1 MLQTMKTIWRL
12 GLPLCLTFVM
22 QMIIIMVDSAFAG
35 NISYSSLAAVSL
47 ASNTF
52 YIFLLLVIGVGI
64 ACGVKAGQAF
74 GADNLPAMLNSF
86 RQGTFLGVLLGVV
99 LAVLLLNC
107 APIMRALGQPE
118 NVIIEMKPYLMWFAW
133 TLPIQALTVLYRT
146 YFAVIDK
153 PWAGVWPVLYA
164 VLLNAFLDYCLAN
177 GNLGFPAMGIAGIG
191 LASLISNLFLLL
203 MMLRNI
209 GWVTVRSL
217 FDFMHQ
223 DVWVDQGIWKLLII
237 SLPISLTLVSE
248 EAFFAGSAYLAGYL
262 GAEELAA
269 HQILLNTAGTSY
281 LFNMGIST
289 ACSIL
294 IGKYIGAGKLG
305 EILTTVKAG
314 WLLVMIFTIPFAL
327 LLLVLGDNWIS
338 LFLDKTDSSNQAT
351 ILFVK
356 SALMIVVLMLFIDA
370 TWLVIIESLH
380 GMLDTAFP
388 MWCTVIAYWLIGGP
402 LAYWAIGYFPNAFVW
417 IWIAMLI
424 AACVLTAL
432 VFSRLFYKLKQY
444 KVSPV

>member
-1 MLQTMKTIWRL
+1 
-12 GLPLCLTFVM
+12 
-22 QMIIIMVDSAFAG
+22 MI
-35 NISYSSLAAVSL
+35 LA
-47 ASNTF
+47 
-52 YIFLLLVIGVGI
+52 I
-64 ACGVKAGQAF
+64 
-74 GADNLPAMLNSF
+74 
-86 RQGTFLGVLLGVV
+86 
-99 LAVLLLNC
+99 LLLNC

-118 NVIIEMKPYLMWFAW
+118 EVIIEMKPYLMWFAW

-164 VLLNAFLDYCLAN
+164 LVLNAFLDYCLAT

-191 LASLISNLFLLL
+191 LASLISNIFLLL

-209 GWVTVRSL
+209 GWITVLSL
-217 FDFMHQ
+217 FDFRHH
-223 DVWVDQGIWKLLII
+223 DVWVNGSIWKLLVI
-237 SLPISLTLVSE
+237 SMPISLTLVSE
-248 EAFFAGSAYLAGYL
+248 EAFFAGSSYLAGYL

-294 IGKYIGAGKLG
+294 IGKSIGAGRFS
-305 EILTTVKAG
+305 EILNTVKAG
-314 WLLVMIFTIPFAL
+314 WLLVMLFTVPFAL
-327 LLLVLGDNWIS
+327 VLLLFGDNWIN
-338 LFLDKTDSSNQAT
+338 LFLDKTQSSNQAT

-356 SALMIVVLMLFIDA
+356 SAILIVVFMLFIDA

-388 MWCTVIAYWLIGGP
+388 LWSTVIAYWLIGGP
-402 LAYWAIGYFPNAFVW
+402 LAYWAIGYFNNAFVW
-417 IWIAMLI
+417 IWIAMFI

-432 VFSRLFYKLKQY
+432 VFFRLFYMLKQY
-444 KVSPV
+444 KDKQQAFSI